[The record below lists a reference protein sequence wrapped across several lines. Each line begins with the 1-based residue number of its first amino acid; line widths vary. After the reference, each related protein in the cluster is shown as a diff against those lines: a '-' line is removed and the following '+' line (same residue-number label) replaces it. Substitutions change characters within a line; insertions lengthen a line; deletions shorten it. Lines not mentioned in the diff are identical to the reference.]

1 MYLNVDKEIATACLI
16 SIKRHL
22 WYLMPEH
29 VFLSLFNPMV
39 SIDDKQLL
47 AVTLLSHSCPE
58 LDVFQPGKP
67 DFQTPLLAL
76 NSEEIPSL
84 SAFITKDTWFL
95 SFFASK
101 YLERNNIVC
110 TFA

>member
-58 LDVFQPGKP
+58 HDVFQPGKP

-84 SAFITKDTWFL
+84 SAFLTKDTWFL
-95 SFFASK
+95 SFFCLK
-101 YLERNNIVC
+101 I
-110 TFA
+110 FGKK